1 MSRELIKELE
11 GKIDK
16 DRIKTLINREDE
28 IFKFFVKHCCIS
40 ELTSWRAAWSLHHAI
55 HINDDRIK
63 PHLKRIILSIK
74 EKKDGHQRELLKIV

>member
-40 ELTSWRAAWSLHHAI
+40 ELTSWRAAWALHHAI